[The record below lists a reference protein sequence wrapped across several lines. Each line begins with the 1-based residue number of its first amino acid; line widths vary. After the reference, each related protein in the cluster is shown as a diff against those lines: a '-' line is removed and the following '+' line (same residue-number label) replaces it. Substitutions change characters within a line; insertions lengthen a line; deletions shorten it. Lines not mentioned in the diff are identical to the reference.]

1 MPDARTETNRTETL
15 RLARTESIVEARP
28 KPEVPGAE
36 EMFLSP
42 RVLDA
47 GAFARYAEVLK
58 SLIGEARQG
67 ARDLQDFS
75 ADADQMI
82 AHCEKTGEQ
91 LRTRLE
97 AGARVV
103 KLIDER
109 SDRAERLL
117 ETVRA
122 ELPDQKRLR
131 ELIEPVVRDALE
143 TARERAAAVA
153 MESERRARAT
163 ASEIEQKLAAMSARA
178 TDQAERLDRAG
189 RAIEER
195 LAGLESRLE
204 ALVERADLG
213 AEAIEQRTRAATE
226 KAEELL
232 APTLRRAEQ
241 AGAAIEEALEG
252 AWRQAERRAGQIG
265 EKITPLERAC
275 GTIVERLGL
284 DRDDDDAA
292 GSLLRR
298 LEDLVQ
304 RSEASVRDSER
315 VIDRVDSLRGQ
326 AEGVQDGFAKWLL
339 QAAEQLDELEAKRER
354 LTGPLTQAAEKI
366 ARVTPRLADDL
377 EIASTQLDHLETEQR
392 ILREA
397 VQASAMLAR
406 NASDELNN
414 HSAQLKALIDG
425 SVHTL
430 SKRVEEAGRWLGELI
445 LRAESAGRGIEPGA
459 SMPEPPTR
467 EEHVR
472 VEPDRHETNTDRTR
486 RPAEHRSEPVA
497 RTRPPEPSVQDTRP
511 EPAQETPAAPAEP
524 ERIDRYGLP
533 KPPSSPIDA
542 MHFDGA
548 DIVFGCPDRD
558 GEEKD

>member
-122 ELPDQKRLR
+122 EMPDQKRLR
-131 ELIEPVVRDALE
+131 ELIEPVVRDAVE
-143 TARERAAAVA
+143 SARERALEIT

-163 ASEIEQKLAAMSARA
+163 ASDIEQKLAAMSAKA
-178 TDQAERLDRAG
+178 ADQAERLDRAG

-195 LAGLESRLE
+195 LSGLEARLT
-204 ALVERADLG
+204 ALVEQAGLG
-213 AEAIEQRTRAATE
+213 AEEFERRTKDAAE
-226 KAEELL
+226 HANESL
-232 APTLRRAEQ
+232 APSLRRAEQ
-241 AGAAIEEALEG
+241 AGEAIEEALAG
-252 AWRQAERRAGQIG
+252 AWRQAERRASQIG
-265 EKITPLERAC
+265 EKVAPLERAC
-275 GTIVERLGL
+275 EAVLERLGMDPNDPDPSRSILTQL
-284 DRDDDDAA
+284 D
-292 GSLLRR
+292 
-298 LEDLVQ
+298 DLVQ
-304 RSEASVRDSER
+304 RSETSVREADR
-315 VIDRVDSLRGQ
+315 VIGRVDSLRGQ
-326 AEGVQDGFAKWLL
+326 AEGVQDDFARWLL
-339 QAAEQLDELEAKRER
+339 QAADQLDELEAKRER

-397 VQASAMLAR
+397 VQTSAMLAR
-406 NASDELNN
+406 TASGDLNN
-414 HSAQLKALIDG
+414 QSAQLKALIDG

-430 SKRVEEAGRWLGELI
+430 TRRVEEAGQWLGELI
-445 LRAESAGRGIEPGA
+445 MRAEAAGRGIDPGA
-459 SMPEPPTR
+459 AMPPPQAEPAPERTAPTPPAAVQPEP
-467 EEHVR
+467 
-472 VEPDRHETNTDRTR
+472 
-486 RPAEHRSEPVA
+486 RPAP
-497 RTRPPEPSVQDTRP
+497 TPT
-511 EPAQETPAAPAEP
+511 TPAPSNESA
-524 ERIDRYGLP
+524 DRYGLP
-533 KPPSSPIDA
+533 RPPSSPIDA

-558 GEEKD
+558 GDDKD

>member
-75 ADADQMI
+75 TDADQMI
-82 AHCEKTGEQ
+82 AHCEKSGEQ

-131 ELIEPVVRDALE
+131 ELVEPVIRDAVE
-143 TARERAAAVA
+143 SARERAAEIA
-153 MESERRARAT
+153 MESERRARAA
-163 ASEIEQKLAAMSARA
+163 ASDIEQKLAAMSAKA
-178 TDQAERLDRAG
+178 ADQAERLDRAG

-195 LAGLESRLE
+195 LAGLESRLS
-204 ALVERADLG
+204 ALVEQAGLG
-213 AEAIEQRTRAATE
+213 AEEFERRTKDAAE
-226 KAEELL
+226 HANESL
-232 APTLRRAEQ
+232 APSLRRAEQ
-241 AGAAIEEALEG
+241 AGEAIEEALAG
-252 AWRQAERRAGQIG
+252 AWRQAERRAGQIA
-265 EKITPLERAC
+265 EKVAPLERAC
-275 GTIVERLGL
+275 EAVIERLGMDPNDPDPSRSILAQL
-284 DRDDDDAA
+284 D
-292 GSLLRR
+292 G
-298 LEDLVQ
+298 LVQ
-304 RSEASVRDSER
+304 RSESSVREADR
-315 VIDRVDSLRGQ
+315 VIGRVESLQGQ
-326 AEGVQDGFAKWLL
+326 AEGVQDDFARWLL
-339 QAAEQLDELEAKRER
+339 QAADQLDELEAKRER

-397 VQASAMLAR
+397 VQSSAMLAR
-406 NASDELNN
+406 TASGDLNN
-414 HSAQLKALIDG
+414 QSAQLKALIDG

-430 SKRVEEAGRWLGELI
+430 TRRVEEAGQWLGELI
-445 LRAESAGRGIEPGA
+445 MRAEAAGRGIAPAA
-459 SMPEPPTR
+459 SMP
-467 EEHVR
+467 
-472 VEPDRHETNTDRTR
+472 
-486 RPAEHRSEPVA
+486 A
-497 RTRPPEPSVQDTRP
+497 RAMDP
-511 EPAQETPAAPAEP
+511 TPAPAKPKPATPNPTQATQTPAPAPQARPTP
-524 ERIDRYGLP
+524 ETAPRDPAPPQNHPQGHDHLDRYGLP
-533 KPPSSPIDA
+533 RPPSAPIDA